1 MVVIYHFFFGQT
13 RVENS
18 LILLKLHFRFK
29 FKNNNIIM
37 SDIVET
43 SANGA
48 ENATVTPAKS
58 IIITK
63 SIKSLTQ

>member
-1 MVVIYHFFFGQT
+1 
-13 RVENS
+13 
-18 LILLKLHFRFK
+18 
-29 FKNNNIIM
+29 M

-43 SANGA
+43 TANGA

-63 SIKSLTQ
+63 SIKSLTTTSTTVTAKSPTALVEK